1 MLYNIA
7 LNKRP
12 IRREL
17 IEEVGL
23 ARYER
28 WVVVKLTSENLLKI
42 LELGDVD
49 ESFIIN

>member
-7 LNKRP
+7 LKKRP
-12 IRREL
+12 IRKEL
-17 IEEVGL
+17 IEDVGL
-23 ARYER
+23 DRNER
-28 WVVVKLTSENLLKI
+28 WVALELTNESLLKI